1 MTVYITAVSDVKVR
15 LSNPAGFI
23 ALVLFDY
30 HVYGAQSVTYKPETS
45 G

>member
-1 MTVYITAVSDVKVR
+1 MIVHITAVSDVKVR

-23 ALVLFDY
+23 ALVRFDY
-30 HVYGAQSVTYKPETS
+30 CLRRSSATYEAETS